1 MVLIKSRGVLLFF
14 RWMISV
20 HSQRLPIY
28 SLKIN
33 ASSLAGEGYER
44 WAKKENGYRVG
55 FQALNNE

>member
-20 HSQRLPIY
+20 YSQRLPLY

-33 ASSLAGEGYER
+33 ASSLAREGYDR
-44 WAKKENGYRVG
+44 WANVRLGLGR
-55 FQALNNE
+55 